1 MRVRDWSSDVFS
13 SDLEYLR
20 LHVSEVQPEAHMR
33 AAAEGHPRIVVPLA
47 RDFGRKAHRVELFGL
62 RPMLRHH
69 MRIGGADA
77 DRGARRTAITAI
89 FEISER
95 AARNAQ
101 HRGHKPQAL
110 LEPHCGPLQP
120 AEAVGP

>member
-33 AAAEGHPRIVVPLA
+33 AAAEGHPRIFVPLA

-77 DRGARRTAITAI
+77 DRGARRNAITAI
-89 FEISER
+89 FRSEEHTSELQSLMRISY
-95 AARNAQ
+95 
-101 HRGHKPQAL
+101 
-110 LEPHCGPLQP
+110 
-120 AEAVGP
+120 AVFCLKKKNTTLITS

>member
-1 MRVRDWSSDVFS
+1 MRRDDVVE
-13 SDLEYLR
+13 EYLR

-33 AAAEGHPRIVVPLA
+33 AAAEGHPRIFVPLA

-77 DRGARRTAITAI
+77 DRGSRVVAITAI
-89 FEISER
+89 LEIGRASWWER
-95 AARNAQ
+95 GGQ
-101 HRGHKPQAL
+101 Y
-110 LEPHCGPLQP
+110 
-120 AEAVGP
+120 V